1 MGYFIKKMG
10 LIVACLLLTGCM
22 SEKYKKI
29 PGDME
34 FVATFNQLDRSIT
47 FFNEKFEVVT
57 TWSLE
62 EKYSGATL
70 IGNDAIALFGPTVD
84 NITIYQL
91 STGEEVTKIKDTIGT
106 TNVIYDDKRKLIYV
120 ANKEHNTISKFD
132 LEGNYIAEIM
142 VGNYPLTMEIEKDS
156 LYVLNFKSDYLSV
169 VDLNLFEESEQL
181 KVPSSSNGLIIN
193 SKLQE
198 IWIGG
203 HGEHTSNREVL
214 VISSING
221 EVLKRLPAPEMPIAL
236 AQSENLIS
244 VISHGSNMLYQFSN
258 DGKKVNEIEVG
269 ANPFTV
275 AYFNNFIITAGY
287 DDNTM
292 YVINKNG
299 DIQSYATGNGPFQ
312 LVIRELLDG
321 NHINSR

>member
-1 MGYFIKKMG
+1 MGQFIKKMG

-22 SEKYKKI
+22 SEKYAEI
-29 PGDME
+29 PDDMK

-47 FFNEKFEVVT
+47 FFNENFEVMT

-84 NITIYQL
+84 IITIYQL
-91 STGEEVTKIKDTIGT
+91 STGEEVTKIKDAMGT
-106 TNVIYDDKRKLIYV
+106 TNVIYDDKRKWIYV

-132 LEGNYIAEIM
+132 LEGNYKAETM
-142 VGNYPLTMEIEKDS
+142 VGNYPLTMEIVKDR

-169 VDLNLFEESEQL
+169 VDLNSFEESEQWE
-181 KVPSSSNGLIIN
+181 VPSSSNGLIIN
-193 SKLQE
+193 SKHQE
-198 IWIGG
+198 IWVGG
-203 HGEHTSNREVL
+203 HGEHTSNTEVL
-214 VISSING
+214 VISSLNG
-221 EVLKRLPAPEMPIAL
+221 EITKRLPAPEMPIAL
-236 AQSENLIS
+236 AQSKNLIS

-269 ANPFTV
+269 ANPFTIV
-275 AYFNNFIITAGY
+275 NFKNFIITAGY

-299 DIQSYATGNGPFQ
+299 EIQSYATGNGPFQ
-312 LVIRELLDG
+312 LVVRE
-321 NHINSR
+321 

>member
-1 MGYFIKKMG
+1 MSKFTKTVGI
-10 LIVACLLLTGCM
+10 IVACLLLTGCM
-22 SEKYKKI
+22 SEKYTKI
-29 PGDME
+29 PDDMG

-47 FFNEKFEVVT
+47 FFNENFEVFT

-70 IGNDAIALFGPTVD
+70 IGNDAIALFGPSI
-84 NITIYQL
+84 NIITIYQL
-91 STGEEVTKIKDTIGT
+91 STGEEITKIKDAIGT
-106 TNVIYDDKRKLIYV
+106 TNVIYDDKRELIYV

-132 LEGNYIAEIM
+132 LEGNYIAGTM
-142 VGNYPLTMEIEKDS
+142 VGNYPLTMKIEKDS

-169 VDLNLFEESEQL
+169 VDLNLFEESKQL
-181 KVPSSSNGLIIN
+181 EVPSSSNGLIIN
-193 SKLQE
+193 SQRQE

-203 HGEHTSNREVL
+203 HGEHTSNKEVL

-221 EVLKRLPAPEMPIAL
+221 GVTKRLPAPEMPIAL

-244 VISHGSNMLYQFSN
+244 VISHGSNMLYQFSI

-275 AYFNNFIITAGY
+275 AYFKNFIITAGY

-299 DIQSYATGNGPFQ
+299 GIQSYTTGKGPFQ
-312 LVIRELLDG
+312 LVVRE
-321 NHINSR
+321 